1 MLIINNQFF
10 TSEYV
15 AKAIEAF
22 AKTKEGQH
30 DTYRDRESALGLQYQ
45 TPWGMVVVKAT
56 GGEYHS
62 LLVDLAANAEQKALL
77 HSKTNFPILPI
88 AEIDFPNDNALL
100 ILQRGA
106 QYGDLELHLENGNW
120 FEWNVFDEARGEWI
134 GPDSLDNIAEV
145 DGVAECLDPKYLET
159 IFDYALE
166 YEKGGYHRVF

>member
-88 AEIDFPNDNALL
+88 AEIDFPNAGTDSPFPDYKTGKAENCPQLYLYDKFGNDASHVILMDGNGIL
-100 ILQRGA
+100 IR
-106 QYGDLELHLENGNW
+106 
-120 FEWNVFDEARGEWI
+120 
-134 GPDSLDNIAEV
+134 EV
-145 DGVAECLDPKYLET
+145 
-159 IFDYALE
+159 
-166 YEKGGYHRVF
+166 